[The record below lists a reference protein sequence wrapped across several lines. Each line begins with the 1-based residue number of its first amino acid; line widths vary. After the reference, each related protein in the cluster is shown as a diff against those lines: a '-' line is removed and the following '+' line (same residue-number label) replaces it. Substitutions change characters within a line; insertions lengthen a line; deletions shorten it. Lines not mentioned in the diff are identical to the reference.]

1 MNLVGIVTD
10 KDNYNIDY
18 PRKSPLSEINTADPI
33 FIIHKKMDGSEVATY
48 HINLI
53 YLLERL
59 FVNDYN
65 TALSIDQERFIRRF
79 LFEAGKVT
87 DAMNNKE
94 NEEDALENLSPIMRQ
109 LDCFLGN
116 YTGENDGQYAR

>member
-1 MNLVGIVTD
+1 MNLVGIVTN
-10 KDNYNIDY
+10 KDNYNINY

-33 FIIHKKMDGSEVATY
+33 FITHNRMDGSEVATY
-48 HINLI
+48 HVNLI

-65 TALSIDQERFIRRF
+65 TVLSIDQERFIKRF

-94 NEEDALENLSPIMRQ
+94 SEEDALENLSPIMRQ
-109 LDCFLGN
+109 LDYFLGN

>member
-1 MNLVGIVTD
+1 MNLIGIVTN
-10 KDNYNIDY
+10 KDNYNINY

-33 FIIHKKMDGSEVATY
+33 FITHSKMNDNEIATY
-48 HINLI
+48 HVNLI

-65 TALSIDQERFIRRF
+65 TVLSIDQERFIRRF

-94 NEEDALENLSPIMRQ
+94 NEEDALKNLSPIMRQ

>member
-1 MNLVGIVTD
+1 MNLIGIVTD
-10 KDNYNIDY
+10 KDNYNINY

-33 FIIHKKMDGSEVATY
+33 FITHNKMDGSEVATY
-48 HINLI
+48 HVNLI

-65 TALSIDQERFIRRF
+65 TVLSIDQERFIRKF
-79 LFEAGKVT
+79 LYEAGKVT
-87 DAMNNKE
+87 DAMNNNK
-94 NEEDALENLSPIMRQ
+94 NETDALENLSPIMRQ

>member
-1 MNLVGIVTD
+1 MNLVGIVTN
-10 KDNYNIDY
+10 KDNYNINY

-33 FIIHKKMDGSEVATY
+33 FIIHNRMDGSEVATY
-48 HINLI
+48 HVNLI

-65 TALSIDQERFIRRF
+65 TVLSIDQERFIRRF

-87 DAMNNKE
+87 DAINNKE
-94 NEEDALENLSPIMRQ
+94 SEEDALENLSPIMRQ

>member
-1 MNLVGIVTD
+1 MNLVGIVTN
-10 KDNYNIDY
+10 KDNYNINY

-33 FIIHKKMDGSEVATY
+33 FITHNRMDGNEVATY
-48 HINLI
+48 HVNLI

-65 TALSIDQERFIRRF
+65 TVLSIDQERFIRRF

-87 DAMNNKE
+87 DAINNKE
-94 NEEDALENLSPIMRQ
+94 SEEDALENLSPIMRQ